1 MTGVYRLAD
10 LNIGVESQF
19 EAVHEMCRGYRAEV
33 GPGFR
38 LQAMASAP
46 DFGMLARSAAQ
57 QGVNPLDFAVST
69 TPADIEFERA
79 KSAAEDRAEG
89 HAVREYKDP
98 YLETLAV
105 YRKIAERLPEYGGF
119 LIHGSCIAVDGQ
131 AYLFTAKSGTGKSTH
146 ARLWMR
152 LLGEKAQYINDDK
165 PLVRFRDG
173 VPLIYGTPWDGKHHL
188 SANASAPLRAVCIL
202 ERSAE
207 NHIKKISA
215 AEAYPMLV
223 QQTYRPADPLALA
236 KTLQLL
242 DRLAKCVSFYRLGC
256 NMEPQAA
263 EVSYAAMRGAN
274 HET

>member
-1 MTGVYRLAD
+1 MAD

-19 EAVHEMCRGYRAEV
+19 EAVHEMCRGYRTEV
-33 GPGFR
+33 GP
-38 LQAMASAP
+38 
-46 DFGMLARSAAQ
+46 
-57 QGVNPLDFAVST
+57 DFAVST

-188 SANASAPLRAVCIL
+188 STNMSAPLRAVCIL
-202 ERSAE
+202 ERAAE
-207 NHIKKISA
+207 NHIEKISA

-242 DRLAKCVSFYRLGC
+242 DALGKAVSFYRLGC

-263 EVSYAAMRGAN
+263 EVSFAAMRGAY